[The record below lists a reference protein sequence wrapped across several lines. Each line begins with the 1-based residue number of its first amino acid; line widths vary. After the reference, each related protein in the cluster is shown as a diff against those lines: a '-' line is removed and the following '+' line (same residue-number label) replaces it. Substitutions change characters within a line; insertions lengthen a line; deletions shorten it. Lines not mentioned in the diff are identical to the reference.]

1 MVKFFKSMLSW
12 ICSFGIAI
20 VITLLIGI
28 FGIQPY
34 TVEGHSMDPTLHDQ
48 QKVLVSKIPNSF
60 PGTIERGDIVIID
73 SRVHEARTIRDDIM
87 EQPIMRWLSDE
98 PTDSIY
104 VKRVIAK
111 AGDELE
117 LNQGQVY
124 LNGTLMDEPYIK
136 EEMMNQGDQTWDVP
150 EGYVFVMG
158 DNRNN
163 SNDSRV
169 LGFIPL
175 SHVIGK
181 KLN

>member
-1 MVKFFKSMLSW
+1 
-12 ICSFGIAI
+12 
-20 VITLLIGI
+20 
-28 FGIQPY
+28 
-34 TVEGHSMDPTLHDQ
+34 
-48 QKVLVSKIPNSF
+48 
-60 PGTIERGDIVIID
+60 
-73 SRVHEARTIRDDIM
+73 
-87 EQPIMRWLSDE
+87 
-98 PTDSIY
+98 
-104 VKRVIAK
+104 
-111 AGDELE
+111 
-117 LNQGQVY
+117 
-124 LNGTLMDEPYIK
+124 MDEPYIK